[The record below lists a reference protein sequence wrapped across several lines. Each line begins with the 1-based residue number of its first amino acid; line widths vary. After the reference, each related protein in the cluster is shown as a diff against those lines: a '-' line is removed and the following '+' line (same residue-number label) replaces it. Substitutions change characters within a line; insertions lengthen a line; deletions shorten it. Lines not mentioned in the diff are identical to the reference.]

1 MKGFEH
7 QLSIST
13 FLGKQDLEDILQWVL
28 NKIGVPGV
36 YGFIR
41 NHKHLL
47 QKAKE
52 S

>member
-1 MKGFEH
+1 MKGFEN

-13 FLGKQDLEDILQWVL
+13 FLGKQDLEEILQWVL

-36 YGFIR
+36 IGLII
-41 NHKHLL
+41 NHKNLL